1 MNCKARDWCFTLN
14 NYTVGEL
21 EHIWNFSGR
30 YIIFGAEKGE
40 NGTRHL
46 QGYCEYE
53 NAVTMGRVKKDVS
66 ERVHLEK
73 RRGTQGEAIDY
84 CRKDGDIW
92 EKGERRPGQGS
103 RTDLRN
109 VVDRVNEGKSLRDVS
124 EEYPIEWI
132 KYNRGIQSLYNMKET
147 PKWRDITVLVYWGKT
162 GTGKTRRAMQEQSVY
177 KLNQNTNGTL
187 WFDGYQ
193 GEECLLL
200 DDFYGWIRYGELLT
214 LLDGYPYRCQLKGGF
229 CWAQWRTIII
239 TSNKQPDEWY
249 DIGDKSAL
257 KRRITAIREFE

>member
-1 MNCKARDWCFTLN
+1 MERDTFRDIVNTRMQSPW
-14 NYTVGEL
+14 GE
-21 EHIWNFSGR
+21 S
-30 YIIFGAEKGE
+30 
-40 NGTRHL
+40 
-46 QGYCEYE
+46 
-53 NAVTMGRVKKDVS
+53 KDVS

-147 PKWRDITVLVYWGKT
+147 PKWRDITVLVYWGRQ
-162 GTGKTRRAMQEQSVY
+162 GQERHGEQCRSRAY
-177 KLNQNTNGTL
+177 IN
-187 WFDGYQ
+187 
-193 GEECLLL
+193 
-200 DDFYGWIRYGELLT
+200 
-214 LLDGYPYRCQLKGGF
+214 
-229 CWAQWRTIII
+229 
-239 TSNKQPDEWY
+239 
-249 DIGDKSAL
+249 
-257 KRRITAIREFE
+257 